1 MDERPPTGISP
12 LHRSAINN
20 RTKALDGLK
29 SPSLK
34 NGDSGDDSRQLI
46 NIYNRKLQLSPRGDA
61 PAVRM
66 ADTDSDGNTTPT
78 SNGKPFIRD
87 NLPYDADKLKIG
99 DEEGITLIFNTN
111 RSKLG
116 LELNPAKQYP
126 SLRSLKQQH
135 QAEELPGL
143 TRTGSAVFSDSG
155 SQYSKFP
162 DALSMRSLASIGMG
176 STDGRRMVIRRVP
189 TSPNELLNLVNPPT

>member
-29 SPSLK
+29 SPSFK

-46 NIYNRKLQLSPRGDA
+46 NIYNRKLQLSPPLRVG
-61 PAVRM
+61 
-66 ADTDSDGNTTPT
+66 DTDSDGNNTPT
-78 SNGKPFIRD
+78 ANGKP
-87 NLPYDADKLKIG
+87 LSYDPDKLKTG
-99 DEEGITLIFNTN
+99 DDESITLIFNTN

-116 LELNPAKQYP
+116 LELNPARQYP
-126 SLRSLKQQH
+126 SLRSLRQQPH
-135 QAEELPGL
+135 AEEQPGL
-143 TRTGSAVFSDSG
+143 TRTGSAVFSDCG